1 MIATVR
7 LDEDHESKLKK
18 VAEILHKK
26 KSDVLRDALDFY
38 ADHILNEKKRR
49 ILDAVAKVKAADALE
64 SEALEDTIDDGL

>member
-18 VAEILHKK
+18 VSEILHKK

-38 ADHILNEKKRR
+38 ADHVLNEKKQR
-49 ILDAVAKVKAADALE
+49 ILDAVAKVKAADAME
-64 SEALEDTIDDGL
+64 SEALEDTINDGL